1 MATPRESIP
10 FFRSAEHSRSRLP
23 TREAHPLNDR
33 GAQVCSSCWR
43 AVAPGTQ
50 EPGEESPDT
59 TRQPTLRKQG
69 RAERKFFA
77 TESVTENKPLYRAIL
92 AATLGRP
99 GSKGETA
106 G

>member
-1 MATPRESIP
+1 MKG
-10 FFRSAEHSRSRLP
+10 RSLAAPLP
-23 TREAHPLNDR
+23 TEVDALKDS
-33 GAQVCSSCWR
+33 GGQVIFPRWR
-43 AVAPGTQ
+43 AVAPSSQ
-50 EPGEESPDT
+50 ELGEESPDT
-59 TRQPTLRKQG
+59 RRQPTLRKQG

-77 TESVTENKPLYRAIL
+77 TESVTENKPLYRAIP